1 MSVPVVGSEPELA
14 PGAPRVLYV
23 DDEPFVLNAFK
34 RVVRL
39 SGFDAVTVS
48 SVEEALDWLARNP
61 DRVDVICSDYRM
73 PGMTGLE
80 FLHAAQKLVPSAL
93 RILITAH
100 HDFDVAVDAFQVG
113 IYRLIPKPWKRELLI
128 GTLTEAVQS
137 VRLARENE
145 RLHRLVAQHAA
156 DLAEL
161 NSTLDQKVAQRTD
174 QVIGSLITCLDYR
187 DEETMAHSKRVSLFT
202 RCIAETMGFA
212 GTELTDIEWGA
223 MLHDV
228 GKIGVPDRILLKPGR
243 LTPEEWVIMRRHAN
257 IGFHMLAK
265 IDFLATAARLVG
277 DHHERWDG
285 SGYPKGTMGNDIYLG
300 ARIFAVADTFDAIT
314 SDRPYRRA
322 QSDAAARSEIQRV
335 SGTQLDPHCVNA
347 FLAIEPEN
355 WNRIREES
363 RAWAAAQTATGGAE
377 PMNKAEYLVAV

>member
-1 MSVPVVGSEPELA
+1 MFDESN
-14 PGAPRVLYV
+14 APRILYV
-23 DDEPFVLNAFK
+23 DDEPFVLNAF
-34 RVVRL
+34 RRIVRL
-39 SGFDAVTVS
+39 SGFDPITVS
-48 SVEEALDWLARNP
+48 SPEEALAWLEQNP
-61 DRVDVICSDYRM
+61 DGVEVVCSDYRM

-80 FLHAAQKLVPSAL
+80 LLGAVQRLAPGAH

-100 HDFDVAVDAFQVG
+100 HDFEVAVDAFQVG
-113 IYRLIPKPWKRELLI
+113 IYRLIPKPWKREQLI

-145 RLHRLVAQHAA
+145 RLNRLVAQHAA

-161 NSTLDQKVAQRTD
+161 NNTLDQKVAQRTE
-174 QVIGSLITCLDYR
+174 QVIGSLVTCLDYR

-202 RCIAETMGFA
+202 RAIAEHMGLPEP
-212 GTELTDIEWGA
+212 ELTDIEWGA

-243 LTPEEWVIMRRHAN
+243 LTPEEWVLMRRHAS
-257 IGFHMLAK
+257 IGFHMIGK
-265 IDFLATAARLVG
+265 IDFLANAARLVG

-285 SGYPKGTMGNDIYLG
+285 TGYPKAKLGEDIYLG

-322 QSDAAARSEIQRV
+322 QSDEAARAEILRV
-335 SGTQLDPHCVNA
+335 TGTQLDPRCVDA
-347 FLAIEPEN
+347 FMSIDESHWAL
-355 WNRIREES
+355 IREEA
-363 RAWAAAQTATGGAE
+363 RAWAAAQTATGDAE
-377 PMNKAEYLVAV
+377 PLNKSEYLVAV

>member
-1 MSVPVVGSEPELA
+1 VFDAANP
-14 PGAPRVLYV
+14 PRILYV
-23 DDEPFVLNAFK
+23 DDEPFVLNAF
-34 RVVRL
+34 RRIVRL
-39 SGFDAVTVS
+39 SGFEPVTVS
-48 SVEEALDWLARNP
+48 SPEEALAWLADHP
-61 DRVDVICSDYRM
+61 GEVEVVCSDYRM

-80 FLHAAQKLVPSAL
+80 MLSQVPALAPGAL

-100 HDFDVAVDAFQVG
+100 HDFEVAVDAFQVG

-145 RLHRLVAQHAA
+145 RLHRLVERHAA
-156 DLAEL
+156 ELAEL
-161 NSTLDQKVAQRTD
+161 NGSLDRKLAQRTE

-202 RCIAETMGFA
+202 RRIAETMGIEDP
-212 GTELTDIEWGA
+212 ELTDIEWGA

-257 IGFHMLAK
+257 IGYHMLAK
-265 IDFLATAARLVG
+265 IDFLATAARVVG

-285 SGYPKGTMGNDIYLG
+285 SGYPKGIVGEDIYLG

-314 SDRPYRRA
+314 SDRPYRKA
-322 QSDAAARSEIQRV
+322 QTDEAARQEILRV
-335 SGTQLDPHCVNA
+335 SGTQLDARCVRA
-347 FLAIEPEN
+347 FLDIDESH
-355 WNRIREES
+355 WQLIREEA
-363 RAWAAAQTATGGAE
+363 RAWAAAQTTTEDAQPVA
-377 PMNKAEYLVAV
+377 KSDYLVAI